1 MKAKEL
7 DNIAKIDPYCSVL
20 DSINNLQHLVEFHNK
35 DSTTQAY
42 IDEICAW
49 CEENVG
55 KKYVDWG
62 YVESAKNWL
71 FKNEDDA
78 IQFSLTWQF

>member
-1 MKAKEL
+1 MAR
-7 DNIAKIDPYCSVL
+7 IDPYY
-20 DSINNLQHLVEFHNK
+20 SILESIKNLQHLVEFHNNDK
-35 DSTTQAY
+35 TTQQH
-42 IDEICAW
+42 IDLMCDW

-62 YVESAKNWL
+62 YVENGKNWL
-71 FKNEDDA
+71 FKNKDNA